1 MRIGIV
7 AGEASGD
14 LLGAGLIN
22 AIKAQVPDA
31 VFEGIAGPR
40 MVAQGCHALF
50 PAEKLAVMGL
60 VEVIAHYRELHAIRR
75 QVLRHFLHR
84 PPDVFIGIDAP
95 DFNLGLARRLK
106 QVHIP
111 TVHYVSPSVW
121 AWRPYRI
128 AKIAAS
134 VDLMLTLFPFE
145 AAFYAAQ
152 ARHRVPVSFVG
163 HPLADEIPLLSEQE
177 DRQER
182 HAVRTRLGLP
192 ATAEIVAVLPGSR
205 VSELHYLADRFAQ
218 TIAWCARQRAGLY
231 FIAPHANATTR
242 KLFQQALARH
252 APDVDV
258 MMLDGRAHEAMRAAD
273 VVLLASGTA
282 TLEALL
288 LKRPMVVAYRMAW
301 LTAKIA
307 RRLLNI
313 PYYSLP
319 NLLAGHPLVEEF
331 SQEAVT
337 PENLGAAVLRFFE
350 RPDRA
355 RALCAQFTDIH
366 AALRQN
372 ASHKAAQAV
381 LDLLNVKNQGLF
393 PGKKTPA

>member
-7 AGEASGD
+7 AGEVSGD
-14 LLGAGLIN
+14 LLGAGLIK
-22 AIKAQVPDA
+22 AIKAQIPDA

-60 VEVIAHYRELHAIRR
+60 VEVIAHYRELHAIRN
-75 QVLRHFLHR
+75 QVLRHFLRR

-106 QVHIP
+106 QAHIP

-121 AWRPYRI
+121 AWRSYRV

-134 VDLMLTLFPFE
+134 VDLMLTLLPFE

-152 ARHRVPVSFVG
+152 AQHRVPVAFVG
-163 HPLADEIPLLSEQE
+163 HPLADDIPLLSEQE
-177 DRQER
+177 DRQAR
-182 HAVRTRLGLP
+182 LAVRTRLGMP
-192 ATAEIVAVLPGSR
+192 AAAEIIAVLPGSR
-205 VSELHYLADRFAQ
+205 VSELRYLADRFAQ
-218 TIAWCARQRAGLY
+218 TIAWCARQRTQLR
-231 FIAPHANATTR
+231 FIVPHANATTR
-242 KLFQQALARH
+242 TLFEQALARH
-252 APDVDV
+252 APEVDV
-258 MMLDGRAHEAMRAAD
+258 MMLDGRAHEAMCAAD

-288 LKRPMVVAYRMAW
+288 LRRPMVVAYRMAW

-313 PYYSLP
+313 PSYSLP
-319 NLLAGHPLVEEF
+319 NLLAGHALVEEF

-337 PENLGAAVLRFFE
+337 PGNLGAAVLCYFE
-350 RPDRA
+350 HPDRA
-355 RALCAQFTDIH
+355 RALCAQFNDIH
-366 AALRQN
+366 IALRQN
-372 ASHKAAQAV
+372 ASSRAAQAV
-381 LDLLNVKNQGLF
+381 LGLLKIKGQGFL
-393 PGKKTPA
+393 PKQ

>member
-7 AGEASGD
+7 AG
-14 LLGAGLIN
+14 LIS
-22 AIKAQVPDA
+22 AIKTRMQDV

-40 MVAQGCHALF
+40 MEAQGCHILF

-60 VEVIAHYRELHAIRR
+60 VEVIAHYRELLAIRNELL
-75 QVLRHFLHR
+75 QHFLKN

-95 DFNLGLARRLK
+95 DFNLELEHRLK
-106 QVHIP
+106 QAHIP

-121 AWRPYRI
+121 AWRPHRV

-145 AAFYAAQ
+145 AAYYEAQ
-152 ARHRVPVSFVG
+152 RQYSVPVRFVG
-163 HPLADEIPLLSEQE
+163 HPLADAIPILSEQE
-177 DRQER
+177 DKSEQDSLR
-182 HAVRTRLGLP
+182 ATLGLS
-192 ATAEIVAVLPGSR
+192 AMAEVVALLPGSR
-205 VSELHYLADRFAQ
+205 VSELRYLADRFAQ
-218 TIAWCARQRAGLY
+218 TAAWCTQHRPQLQ
-231 FIAPHANATTR
+231 FIAPQANATTR
-242 KLFQQALARH
+242 KLFEQALARH

-258 MMLDGRAHEAMRAAD
+258 QLLDGRSQEAMRCAD
-273 VVLLASGTA
+273 VVLVASGTA

-301 LTAKIA
+301 LTSKIA

-319 NLLAGHPLVEEF
+319 NLLAARPVVEEF

-337 PENLGAAVLRFFE
+337 PQNLGKAVLRFFE
-350 RPDRA
+350 QPGKA
-355 RALCAQFTDIH
+355 KELCENFLEIH
-366 AALRQN
+366 HSLRQE
-372 ASHKAAQAV
+372 ASVMAAEGV
-381 LDLLNVKNQGLF
+381 LDLVVKRR
-393 PGKKTPA
+393 K